1 MKSKKTQNKKTN
13 KVFVIVEAVIAL
25 CAIGFIIGLIAT
37 NSKVTPKNF
46 DSIKRTMTYEEVVKL
61 LGEPDDKIEL
71 PSGTDYYWFKGAK
84 NIANA
89 DKKIEKGKEVYYIR
103 IHFSGGRM
111 SNRNDG
117 YWYDFRHPQEK

>member
-61 LGEPDDKIEL
+61 LGEPDDKILKTKEKML
-71 PSGTDYYWFKGAK
+71 P
-84 NIANA
+84 N
-89 DKKIEKGKEVYYIR
+89 
-103 IHFSGGRM
+103 
-111 SNRNDG
+111 
-117 YWYDFRHPQEK
+117 